1 MFLTGERIACITG
14 ARGAQIQPAGVDL
27 RVDKVFKF
35 TGRGQILV
43 DGKKTAPVEEIPTD
57 NNGSWILEP
66 GAYKI
71 RFLDP
76 VRVPTWAVGFCY
88 PRSSLLRSGVTVECA
103 VWDPGYYGR
112 GEALLIVANPH
123 GFLLERG
130 ARVAQLVYAVLEGR
144 AQGYKGSYQGENL

>member
-1 MFLTGERIACITG
+1 MFLTGDRIACITG
-14 ARGAQIQPAGVDL
+14 ARGAQIQPAGIDL

-35 TGRGQILV
+35 TGRGQLLA
-43 DGKKTAPVEEIPTD
+43 DGKKIAPVEEIPTD
-57 NNGSWILEP
+57 RSNTWILEP

-76 VRVPTWAVGFCY
+76 VKVPTWAVGFCY

-103 VWDPGYYGR
+103 VWDPGYNGR
-112 GEALLIVANPH
+112 GEALLVVANPH
-123 GFLLERG
+123 GFILEHG
-130 ARVAQLVYAVLEGR
+130 ARVAQLVYAVLEGE